1 MNIFGRSLLVV
12 AFSSMVTACGKKG
25 PLIYP
30 DMLVP
35 AAPVSATG
43 YQSGPFVK
51 LQFILTDKDKAGRPV
66 QQGVTGVKIRRKGV
80 ETVQKDV
87 CRSCLTDYLLLQT
100 VYLDHLSGTAQ
111 RIGNQVIYLDSEV
124 KAGNSYSYLVTPF
137 MGDGTDGASA
147 TIADIRV
154 TTPLPGPE
162 LKIESLPTE
171 VKITFSGEPPVA
183 GRLLGYNLYRTTGDG
198 GNRSYQPL
206 NKQPLKNSE
215 FVDSNLERGVKYR
228 YIGRTVITLTAG
240 SIAESLES
248 HEVEGML
255 KDDE

>member
-1 MNIFGRSLLVV
+1 MNIFGRSLLLVV
-12 AFSSMVTACGKKG
+12 FSSMLTACGKKG

-35 AAPVSATG
+35 AAPVSAAG

-51 LQFILTDKDKAGRPV
+51 LQFMLTDKDKAGRPV
-66 QQGVTGVKIRRKGV
+66 QGVTGVKIRRKGS

-87 CRSCLTDYLLLQT
+87 CQSCLTDYLLSQT
-100 VYLDHLSGTAQ
+100 VYFDHLPGTAQ
-111 RIGNQVIYLDSEV
+111 RIGNQLIYFDSEV
-124 KAGNSYSYLVTPF
+124 RAGNSYSYLVTPF

-171 VKITFSGEPPVA
+171 VKITFSGQPPVA

-198 GNRSYQPL
+198 GSRSYQPL
-206 NKQPLKNSE
+206 NRQPLKNSE
-215 FVDSNLERGVKYR
+215 FVDSSLERGVKYR
-228 YIGRTVITLTAG
+228 YTGRAVITLTTG
-240 SIAESLES
+240 GIAESLES
-248 HEVEGML
+248 YEVEGML

>member
-1 MNIFGRSLLVV
+1 MNALGRSLFLIV
-12 AFSSMVTACGKKG
+12 FTSMVTACGKKG

-35 AAPVSATG
+35 AAPVSAVG

-66 QQGVTGVKIRRKGV
+66 QGVTGVKIRRKGS

-111 RIGNQVIYLDSEV
+111 RIGNQVIYLDGEV
-124 KAGNSYSYLVTPF
+124 RAGNSYSYLVTPF

-147 TIADIRV
+147 AIADIRV

-171 VKITFSGEPPVA
+171 VKITFSGQPPIA

-206 NKQPLKNSE
+206 NKQPLTNSE
-215 FVDSNLERGVKYR
+215 FIDSNLERGVKYR
-228 YIGRTVITLTAG
+228 YRGRTVMTLATG
-240 SIAESLES
+240 GTAESLES
-248 HEVEGML
+248 PEVEGML